1 MKVELKIL
9 SDVYGTKPYKT
20 KNGKTAFK
28 QILLREN
35 ATYKKSINA
44 EKVISVSQLFDNK
57 RKILSNRCFINID
70 GDGQFTVA
78 DSYNDTN
85 ELIFEN
91 KNKTKIG
98 F

>member
-9 SDVYGTKPYKT
+9 SDVYGTKPYKA

-28 QILLREN
+28 QILIREN
-35 ATYKKSINA
+35 ATYKKSFNA

-57 RKILSNRCFINID
+57 GKILTNRCFINID

-78 DSYNDTN
+78 DSYSNTN